1 MKVILLK
8 KIKNLGDEGEVKEVA
23 LGHARNFLIPQ
34 GLATEATSRAVAE
47 VEAKKAKQAKEAEAE
62 LAKIEDMVAKLE
74 GRTVEVSAKAN
85 DEGTL
90 YAAVSPAKVS
100 AALKDMGFDVKKDQ
114 VKVEDLK
121 ELGEHEITLHLD
133 HGLEARITLIINS
146 E

>member
-47 VEAKKAKQAKEAEAE
+47 VEAKKAKEAEAE

-133 HGLEARITLIINS
+133 HGLETRITLIINS
-146 E
+146 